1 MNGLIDM
8 NRRNA
13 IFQEDGD
20 TYFDTMIITMLSDV
34 VQTMAMQNI
43 ALQGEVNASSNFYQ
57 NVQILS
63 RYSNVPQ
70 YWYDEKRLRP
80 YHVTYMSN
88 DSPNEFI
95 KLHTE
100 AVVNVYF
107 ILSRFIE

>member
-13 IFQEDGD
+13 TFQEDGY
-20 TYFDTMIITMLSDV
+20 TYFDTMIIKMLYDV
-34 VQTMAMQNI
+34 VKTKQNI

-70 YWYDEKRLRP
+70 YWYYEKRLRP